1 MMMTMIITV
10 TVREMTVAKVT
21 RMMRELRV
29 KVKYHY
35 QMKFKQT
42 LESSKRMETIWK
54 WTIKISSFHTGI
66 LKH

>member
-29 KVKYHY
+29 KVKHHY
-35 QMKFKQT
+35 QMKFKLT
-42 LESSKRMETIWK
+42 LESSKRMETIWE

>member
-1 MMMTMIITV
+1 MIITV

-35 QMKFKQT
+35 QMKFKLT
-42 LESSKRMETIWK
+42 LESSKRMEPFGNGQLRYPLSIQGFSNTN
-54 WTIKISSFHTGI
+54 S
-66 LKH
+66 